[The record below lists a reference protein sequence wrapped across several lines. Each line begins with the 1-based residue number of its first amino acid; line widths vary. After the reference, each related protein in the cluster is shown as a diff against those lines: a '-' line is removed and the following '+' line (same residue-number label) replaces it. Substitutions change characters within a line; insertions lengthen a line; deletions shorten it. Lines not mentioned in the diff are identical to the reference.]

1 MRALALVTAALA
13 ACVDVSGSQRASLLG
28 ACTFSD
34 ECPSPLLC
42 AAGRCRAQC
51 RTDRDCVNDWRC
63 LSAGTA
69 DQSVCYAPDDYANAC
84 VWSSQCRGGRVC
96 GGDRVCRKQCLTD
109 YDCRVIDPNLWCV
122 APGLCSSH
130 PFLDGGVPTDVDLNL
145 LSGAARADATTS
157 GDVPS
162 PWDTSASSDA
172 ASDAGAADAPRADA
186 ASEAGTADAP
196 PTDAGATGPAEM
208 PTVVSGT
215 GCGPRADARSCAP
228 GTPGCDVVEIQASRE
243 GTARCVRFSDGSARC
258 WGNGYANTFGI
269 GGIAPCLT
277 PFIAQRLHGA
287 RTLELGG
294 GSGCAMFTR
303 GVWCW
308 GSNFQNNVGVGTAQT
323 PLPTALLEAPDG
335 LGNLTAGH
343 GNTTCL
349 VRPDGTLRC
358 WGQNT
363 GGELGQGDNLPR
375 VGPVTVPLTDV
386 LAVAPGETHVCALR
400 RDRTVWCWGA
410 NCAGQCGQAPS
421 RAPGFPYPV
430 NCGVRVLTPTQVP
443 GLADVQQLV
452 AGRYFS
458 CARLA
463 DRSVRCWGW
472 NDEGALGLGGVGSA
486 GDFRDAPTPV
496 MGINDAESLSTPQGY
511 GACVLR
517 ADRTV
522 SCWGGDSN
530 GGAMGVVRGRPYQ
543 VPSLTD
549 VRALAPRAP
558 CVVRL
563 DGEVWCWAGQI
574 GDGQTRGVMAA
585 TRVIF

>member
-1 MRALALVTAALA
+1 MSPRALALITALA
-13 ACVDVSGSQRASLLG
+13 ACVDVSASQRASLLG
-28 ACTFSD
+28 ACTFND
-34 ECPSPLLC
+34 ECQSPLLC

-63 LSAGTA
+63 LSAGVA
-69 DQSVCYAPDDYANAC
+69 NQSVCYAPDDFANAC

-109 YDCRVIDPNLWCV
+109 YDCRVIDPSLWCV
-122 APGLCSSH
+122 MPGLCSSR
-130 PFLDGGVPTDVDLNL
+130 PSLNGRMPADGDLNL
-145 LSGAARADATTS
+145 LSDAARADATIP
-157 GDVPS
+157 GDVPAPS
-162 PWDTSASSDA
+162 DTSASSDTGVD
-172 ASDAGAADAPRADA
+172 ASADAGP
-186 ASEAGTADAP
+186 
-196 PTDAGATGPAEM
+196 TGPAEM

-215 GCGPRADARSCAP
+215 GCGPRADARSCTP

-243 GTARCVRFSDGSARC
+243 GGSSCVRVSDGSVRC
-258 WGNGYANTFGI
+258 WGNGYANTLGV
-269 GGIAPCLT
+269 GGISMCFT
-277 PFIAQRLHGA
+277 SFVHQRLHGA

-308 GSNFQNNVGVGTAQT
+308 GSNFNNNVGVGTGQT
-323 PLPTALLEAPDG
+323 PLPTAILEAPDG
-335 LGNLTAGH
+335 LGTLAAGH

-386 LAVAPGETHVCALR
+386 IAVAPGDTHVCALR

-410 NCAGQCGQAPS
+410 NCAGQCGQAPG

-430 NCGVRVLTPTQVP
+430 NCSQRVLTPMQVP
-443 GLADVQQLV
+443 GLADVQELV
-452 AGRYFS
+452 TGRYFS

-463 DRSVRCWGW
+463 DRTVQCWGW
-472 NDEGALGLGGVGSA
+472 NDSGELGRGARGSA
-486 GDFRDAPTPV
+486 GDFSATPAPV
-496 MGINDAESLSTPQGY
+496 MGIADAVTLSTAEGF
-511 GACVLR
+511 GACALR

-522 SCWGGDSN
+522 WCWGGNSA
-530 GGAMGVVRGRPYQ
+530 GGADTTNPGRPFQ
-543 VPSLTD
+543 IPSLTD
-549 VRALAPRAP
+549 VRALAPRAS
-558 CVVRL
+558 CVTRMN
-563 DGEVWCWAGQI
+563 GEVWCWAGLV
-574 GDGQTRGVMAA
+574 GNDSNRRVMAA
-585 TRVIF
+585 TRVNF

>member
-1 MRALALVTAALA
+1 MRALALITAALA
-13 ACVDVSGSQRASLLG
+13 ACVDVSGSQRAALLG

-96 GGDRVCRKQCLTD
+96 GGDRVCRKQCLSD
-109 YDCRVIDPNLWCV
+109 YDCRVIDPSLWCV

-145 LSGAARADATTS
+145 LSGAARPDAATSGDVRSLSDTSASGDTGADATADAATADATT
-157 GDVPS
+157 
-162 PWDTSASSDA
+162 
-172 ASDAGAADAPRADA
+172 ADA
-186 ASEAGTADAP
+186 ATADVP
-196 PTDAGATGPAEM
+196 PAGPAEM

-215 GCGPRADARSCAP
+215 GCGPRTDARSCTP
-228 GTPGCDVVEIQASRE
+228 GAPGCDVVEIQASRE
-243 GTARCVRFSDGSARC
+243 GTARCVRFSDGSVRC
-258 WGNGYANTFGI
+258 WGNGYANTLGI
-269 GGIAPCLT
+269 GGITPCLT

-287 RTLELGG
+287 RALELGG

-308 GSNFQNNVGVGTAQT
+308 GSNFQSNVGVGTGQT
-323 PLPTALLEAPDG
+323 PLPTAILEAPDG
-335 LGNLTAGH
+335 LGSLAAGH

-349 VRPDGTLRC
+349 VRPDGALRC

-386 LAVAPGETHVCALR
+386 IAVAPGETHVCALR

-430 NCGVRVLTPTQVP
+430 NCGVRVMTPTQVP
-443 GLADVQQLV
+443 GLTDVQEIV

-463 DRSVRCWGW
+463 DRTVQCWGW
-472 NDEGALGLGGVGSA
+472 NDGGALGRGGVGSP
-486 GDFRDAPTPV
+486 GDYRETPGTV
-496 MGINDAESLSTPQGY
+496 MGITDATSLSTAQGY

-522 SCWGGDSN
+522 WCWGGDSN
-530 GGAMGVVRGRPYQ
+530 GGAMTSPGQPYQ
-543 VPSLTD
+543 IPSLTD

-558 CVVRL
+558 CVTRTS
-563 DGEVWCWAGQI
+563 GEVWCWAGQI
-574 GDGQTRGVMAA
+574 GDGMARGVMAA